1 MRYRYKVLLN
11 MMAIGTL
18 ALLGFFTWEGNAF
31 SWKEGIS
38 QEQVDVELFPR
49 YREGLKELFPGSSAL
64 EKLRSQVYRIKD
76 GNGNELGLLYLETVP
91 EEERKSGYAGVI
103 EVAVAVRDGK
113 VVGVLIGRN
122 EDTPGVLARVAGQG
136 LPEKLE
142 RSCIEGDSNDGYGC
156 RQRCYDE
163 FGIDYRQ
170 CPEACGRTFGTHGK
184 SNGQKVGF
192 Q

>member
-76 GNGNELGLLYLETVP
+76 GNGNELGLLYLLCRRRK
-91 EEERKSGYAGVI
+91 ERADM
-103 EVAVAVRDGK
+103 R
-113 VVGVLIGRN
+113 GRSKWLLLSV
-122 EDTPGVLARVAGQG
+122 T
-136 LPEKLE
+136 E
-142 RSCIEGDSNDGYGC
+142 RLSV
-156 RQRCYDE
+156 
-163 FGIDYRQ
+163 F
-170 CPEACGRTFGTHGK
+170 
-184 SNGQKVGF
+184 
-192 Q
+192 